1 MAIEAS
7 ADGWLMVIISS
18 TACVLGASVVLL
30 GGKSLENKQFL
41 SASMALGGGVLV
53 FNSLYTLL
61 PASKQKFDSNL
72 WTFSCFFAG
81 VVFTVGLSYFIQWCT
96 PHAIHTCDPT
106 STVTMKD
113 TTNTIN
119 ELVRGQDM
127 MDEDHDREEEEQ
139 DERDLMK
146 PILPPTPPL
155 HNHNHKHHHHQQQQQ
170 QHRHS
175 NRDLEYGSIDIHD
188 HDLADQDKNDYFL
201 IGVQTA
207 IAICIHKF
215 PEGLIMFIS
224 NESSSQLG
232 LSVAAAMTIHN
243 LIEGFLISLPL
254 YYATGSRFA
263 AFAYASILGGMSQPL
278 GAVLG
283 LLAIRNVDQE
293 QERFLF
299 GVIFGVVSGMLCLIA
314 VQSMLP
320 QAIRADATHRCV
332 PLFFF
337 IGIFLV
343 GFSSLLQSI

>member
-7 ADGWLMVIISS
+7 IEGWIMVIISS
-18 TACVLGASVVLL
+18 TACVFGASIVFFD
-30 GGKSLENKQFL
+30 GKVLENKQFL
-41 SASMALGGGVLV
+41 SASMAIGGGVLV

-61 PASKQKFDSNL
+61 PASNQKFDSNL
-72 WTFSCFFAG
+72 LTFSCFFVG
-81 VVFTVGLSYFIQWCT
+81 VLFTVGLSYFIQWCT

-113 TTNTIN
+113 SGNSIN
-119 ELVRGQDM
+119 ELVG
-127 MDEDHDREEEEQ
+127 EEENEQ
-139 DERDLMK
+139 EEENDDNLIK

-155 HNHNHKHHHHQQQQQ
+155 HNHRKHKHHHH
-170 QHRHS
+170 HHHHS
-175 NRDLEYGSIDIHD
+175 NRDLEYGSIIIHNE
-188 HDLADQDKNDYFL
+188 DLNQDKNDYFL
-201 IGVQTA
+201 IGIQTA

-232 LSVAAAMTIHN
+232 LSVAVAMIVHN
-243 LIEGFLISLPL
+243 FIEGFLISLPL
-254 YYATGSRFA
+254 YYATGSRLA
-263 AFAYASILGGMSQPL
+263 AFSYASILGGMSQPL

-283 LLAIRNVDQE
+283 LLAIRNVNQE
-293 QERFLF
+293 QEKFLF
-299 GVIFGVVSGMLCLIA
+299 GIIFGVVSGMMCLIA

-343 GFSSLLQSI
+343 GLSSLLQSI